1 MSTESFVHGKKEE
14 GERGPSDLAGL
25 AAQGHF
31 SQARRDLLCEN
42 RTAQLRA
49 LGLVF

>member
-1 MSTESFVHGKKEE
+1 M
-14 GERGPSDLAGL
+14 ERRRKVSVGQATRLGWQPR
-25 AAQGHF
+25 GHF
-31 SQARRDLLCEN
+31 SRARRDLLCEN